1 MPVASDADATSAVL
15 AAATAATTARV
26 RAVPAAR
33 ALARS
38 LGVELTSLTGTDA
51 GTG

>member
-1 MPVASDADATSAVL
+1 MRPLPWRSKRPTRDRP
-15 AAATAATTARV
+15 RV

-38 LGVELTSLTGTDA
+38 LGVDLGSLTGTGRA
-51 GTG
+51 A